1 MAGIKFHP
9 HMARHTYATELLKAG
24 VSVMFVSQLLGHE
37 NLATTALYL
46 HPSQEDA
53 INQVKNIKFF
63 EKDHKHMDS
72 LKAGPKGTDRSDS
85 SQYELLFLLAYTDF
99 LDEKSRVDRN
109 GHLEIS
115 RMPMGVLQ

>member
-72 LKAGPKGTDRSDS
+72 LKAGPKGFEPLTDGLRVHRS
-85 SQYELLFLLAYTDF
+85 T
-99 LDEKSRVDRN
+99 
-109 GHLEIS
+109 
-115 RMPMGVLQ
+115 